1 MRYRLKFRLSIAK
14 CEQIWTLGTDDRF
27 TDDQRPI
34 FERSPVAYFDDM
46 PMALAEVRSVFAR
59 GLTPTDIT
67 SIFILDNDDQQYDHN
82 GDATGI
88 G

>member
-1 MRYRLKFRLSIAK
+1 MRYRLKFRLSIGK

-27 TDDQRPI
+27 TDDQRPN
-34 FERSPVAYFDDM
+34 FERGPVAYFADM

-67 SIFILDNDDQQYDHN
+67 SIFILDSDDQQYDHN